1 VSHLR
6 TVSAERDRNEI
17 RRIAYIH
24 PQRFHF
30 VAKDIEALRERVEV
44 LEHRFSSGGAWA
56 LPWDFLRQSV
66 FLLRCKLAGVRSVIA
81 HFAGYHTVLPVMM
94 GFRTFIIVAG
104 SDACSYPGIDYG
116 SFRKP
121 WMARAMAFS
130 MRKAAQLLPVH
141 RSLERFTDRF
151 SHFGPS
157 EQGYAHFV
165 YGRIAPSTA
174 VPYGF
179 DHRQWQARTPA
190 RTPRSVLCIA
200 TGAAHGNAV
209 HFRKGVDLLIE
220 AALSLG
226 DHSFTIVGIAD
237 TQSYKDLPVNIRMLG
252 KCTPEEVG
260 HLMSSHSVY
269 AQPSVMEGFPNAL
282 CEAMLAGCL
291 PVVSNVTSLPEI
303 VGASGLVINERSSA
317 ALVAAI
323 TRLTLLD
330 VPEQN
335 RLRELA
341 SAQVQPYTMEKRITA
356 LLKVVRMAM
365 TERS

>member
-1 VSHLR
+1 
-6 TVSAERDRNEI
+6 VSAERYLNEI
-17 RRIAYIH
+17 HRIAYIH

-30 VAKDIEALRERVEV
+30 VAKDIEALREQVEV
-44 LEHRFSSGGAWA
+44 LEHRFSSGSAWA
-56 LPWDFLRQSV
+56 LPWDFLLQSA
-66 FLLRCKLAGVRSVIA
+66 FLLRCKLAGVRSVVA

-121 WMARAMAFS
+121 WMARAMAYS
-130 MRKAAQLLPVH
+130 MRKAAHLLPVH

-165 YGRIAPSTA
+165 HGRMAPSTA
-174 VPYGF
+174 IPYGF
-179 DHRQWQARTPA
+179 DHRQWRAGTLA

-200 TGAAHGNAV
+200 TGAVHGNAV
-209 HFRKGVDLLIE
+209 HFRKGVDLLVE
-220 AALSLG
+220 TARSLP
-226 DHSFTIVGIAD
+226 DHTFTIVGVAD
-237 TQSYKDLPVNIRMLG
+237 TQSYTDLPDNIRMLS
-252 KCTPEEVG
+252 KRTPEEVG
-260 HLMSSHSVY
+260 SLMTSHTVY

-291 PVVSNVTSLPEI
+291 PVVSNVTSMPEI
-303 VGASGLVINERSSA
+303 VGMSGVVIMERSSA
-317 ALVAAI
+317 ALVAAV

-330 VPEQN
+330 ATEQN

-341 SAQVQPYTMEKRITA
+341 SAQVLPYTMEKRIAA
-356 LLKVVRMAM
+356 LLNVVRMDL

>member
-1 VSHLR
+1 M
-6 TVSAERDRNEI
+6 SAERDRNEI

-81 HFAGYHTVLPVMM
+81 HFAGYHTVIPVMM

-121 WMARAMAFS
+121 WMARAMAYS
-130 MRKAAQLLPVH
+130 MRKAAHLLPVH

-165 YGRIAPSTA
+165 HGRIAPSTA

-190 RTPRSVLCIA
+190 RSPRSVVCIA
-200 TGAAHGNAV
+200 TGAANGNAV

-220 AALSLG
+220 AARSLG

-237 TQSYKDLPVNIRMLG
+237 TQSYTDLPVNIRMLG

-260 HLMSSHSVY
+260 SLMTSHTVY

-291 PVVSNVTSLPEI
+291 PVVSNVTSMPEI
-303 VGASGLVINERSSA
+303 VGVSGIVIMERSSA
-317 ALVAAI
+317 ALVAAV
-323 TRLTLLD
+323 TQLTLLNAT
-330 VPEQN
+330 EQIQ
-335 RLRELA
+335 LRELA
-341 SAQVQPYTMEKRITA
+341 SAQVLPYTMEKRITT
-356 LLKVVRMAM
+356 LLKVVRVAM
-365 TERS
+365 TGRS